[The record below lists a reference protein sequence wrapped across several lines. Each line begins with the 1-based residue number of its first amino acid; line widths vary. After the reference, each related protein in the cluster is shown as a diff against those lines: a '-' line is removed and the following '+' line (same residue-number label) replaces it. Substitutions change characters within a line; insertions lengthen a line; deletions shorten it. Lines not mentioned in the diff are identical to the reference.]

1 MGSSIRFKTS
11 GDFKHLNGFF
21 KKYKEG
27 QFYKSLNHYGQMG
40 VDALSAATPKD
51 TGTTAAS
58 WSYSIE
64 SSRDTNGALNSVS
77 ISWHNSNTTKEGIP
91 IVILLQY
98 GHALPQGG
106 YVRGQDF
113 INPAIQPIFDQI
125 KESVWKEVTNG

>member
-11 GDFKHLNGFF
+11 GNFKHLNGFF
-21 KKYKEG
+21 KRYKEG
-27 QFYKSLNHYGQMG
+27 QFYKNLSYYGQMG
-40 VDALSAATPKD
+40 VAALESVTPKD
-51 TGTTAAS
+51 TGVTAGS

-64 SSRDTNGALNSVS
+64 LSRDTDGTMDVNLVWKNSSVTE
-77 ISWHNSNTTKEGIP
+77 NGIP

-98 GHALPQGG
+98 GHATRNGG

-125 KESVWKEVTNG
+125 KESVWKEVTRA